1 MSTEVWGRNEFNKD
15 EEFKTAEMLKVLR
28 RGRRPDRLGCSHSR
42 ISHVIESAVVCSELE
57 LMAAHQSTRC
67 VPDLDSVSLQL
78 KNICIR
84 LM

>member
-1 MSTEVWGRNEFNKD
+1 MV
-15 EEFKTAEMLKVLR
+15 EMLKVLR
-28 RGRRPDRLGCSHSR
+28 RGRRPDRLGCGHSR

-78 KNICIR
+78 KKHLYQADVR
-84 LM
+84 LSLGPSV